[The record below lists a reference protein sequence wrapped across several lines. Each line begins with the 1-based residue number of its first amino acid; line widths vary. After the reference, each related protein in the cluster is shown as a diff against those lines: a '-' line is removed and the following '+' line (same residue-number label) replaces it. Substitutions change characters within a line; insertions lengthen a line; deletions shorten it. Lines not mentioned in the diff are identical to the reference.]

1 MPWNNKNLAIV
12 FLIAL
17 FFTAC
22 VTKKISYDTKVNNR
36 VFEKVEPKPFELED
50 FYIMYALEMENERV
64 YYEARDVYFKLF
76 EHTNKYEYLVN
87 SVSLATQLKDFVF
100 VEAAIA
106 KYLRANIKEEEIL
119 LRLYSF
125 AQLKLDKVEEAS
137 KNAEKLVALYPNE
150 LNYDVLATIYLTQKE
165 YQKAHDIFSKAFAI
179 SSNAITLSTI
189 ANLEFFQ
196 LNRQQE
202 AVSKLED
209 NLKKYDYDF
218 NLSLQLIAFYE
229 ILKDEKKIEYILKE
243 MFFYYRNNDSQLQL
257 NNTKTLFWKYIKKD
271 HIIDFWEEN
280 REKDDILV
288 AAYRTTNQ
296 PQKAKDLL
304 KELYEESQD
313 KEILAELAIVEFDM
327 APNKKDIVPSVI
339 EKLEIVLQSSNNHI
353 YQNFLAYLLIDYE
366 LDIKKGVDLVKKA
379 LEQDAENIAYLDT
392 LAWGEYKLKNCKTAY
407 NIMKK
412 IIDEVGLED
421 EELKQHWEKIKE
433 CK

>member
-407 NIMKK
+407 SIMKK